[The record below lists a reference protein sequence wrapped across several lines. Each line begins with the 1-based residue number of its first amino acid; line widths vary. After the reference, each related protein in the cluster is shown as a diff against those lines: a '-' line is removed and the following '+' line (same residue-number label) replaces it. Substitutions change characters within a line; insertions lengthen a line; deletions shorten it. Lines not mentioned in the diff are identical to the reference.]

1 MASID
6 YFRILDLDKDGFV
19 GFFDFLQP
27 LMSVIP
33 QDVIAMFSQDQ
44 RFQQETFNELRIA
57 FSQAA
62 RNADGKMQKS
72 VTVSKMNQAILDKPE
87 HMRVTMRRAF
97 DQLLILLKLKDATE
111 ISNIQF
117 ELGMAR
123 LEKRTL
129 FTFVSSLYQSQER
142 RLVIQEQQTEAKYIP
157 DQILKTTA
165 KAALDD
171 PNLTVEQAKAL
182 IQQLNGKVDELETR
196 LQDFEDCS
204 QKLSPEQLPQ
214 SQATG
219 EDIWTRFRRCMPSFI
234 DVVIDSAAQMQDI
247 NFLVMSQN
255 VQRKMIADLQQE
267 NRDNRKYEARYQKI
281 VADLSKADDV
291 EEKQMS
297 QGAIKVINKHLL
309 KE

>member
-1 MASID
+1 
-6 YFRILDLDKDGFV
+6 
-19 GFFDFLQP
+19 
-27 LMSVIP
+27 
-33 QDVIAMFSQDQ
+33 
-44 RFQQETFNELRIA
+44 
-57 FSQAA
+57 
-62 RNADGKMQKS
+62 
-72 VTVSKMNQAILDKPE
+72 
-87 HMRVTMRRAF
+87 MRVTMKRAWE
-97 DQLLILLKLKDATE
+97 QLLILLKQKDVPQITT
-111 ISNIQF
+111 IQF

-142 RLVIQEQQTEAKYIP
+142 RLVIQEQDAAKVYIP
-157 DQILKTTA
+157 DQNLMTTA
-165 KAALDD
+165 EAALED
-171 PNLTVEQAKAL
+171 PELNGDQAKTL
-182 IQQLNGKVDELETR
+182 IKSLQGKVRELETR

-234 DVVIDSAAQMQDI
+234 DVVIDSAAQMQDV

-255 VQRKMIADLQQE
+255 VQRKMISDLQQE

-281 VADLSKADDV
+281 VADLSKADDI

-297 QGAIKVINKHLL
+297 QGTIKVINKHLL
-309 KE
+309 KENKTKQRQVQQLKREAEAIKTQNKVYKEFSEGKVSKQDLDQLISKAEHEQAEFQKVKLRKIKIEYIQEQEDAVRESAVVFEEGKGVG